1 MTAAPP
7 LSLVV
12 PVLDEARRLPQALE
26 AIERF
31 VASRPS
37 GDCELVVVD
46 NGSRDGSA
54 AIVDAFSA
62 TRPWARRL
70 HEPERGKGR
79 AVRSGMLAARGA
91 ARLFSDVDLSVSI
104 DQAPRLIAALDSCD
118 VAIAS
123 REAPGARRMG
133 EPWSRHA
140 MGRVFNHWVQLVALP
155 GIEDSQCGFKA
166 FSARAAQAI
175 FAVAREPGWAFDVEA
190 LLLARRMGL
199 ATCEVAVEWSYG
211 SFSRLNP
218 LRDALRMAWAVA
230 RVRRQTARGPF
241 RSALDRS

>member
-12 PVLDEARRLPQALE
+12 PVLDEERRLPQALG

-31 VASRPS
+31 VAAGPA
-37 GDCELVVVD
+37 GACELVVVD
-46 NGSRDGSA
+46 NGSQDGSA
-54 AIVDAFSA
+54 AIIDAFAA

-91 ARLFSDVDLSVSI
+91 VRLFSDVDLSVSI
-104 DQAPRLIAALDSCD
+104 DQAPRLIAELATCD

-123 REAPGARRMG
+123 REAPGARRIG

-140 MGRVFNHWVQLVALP
+140 MGRVFNRWVQLVALP
-155 GIEDSQCGFKA
+155 GIEDSQCGFKG
-166 FSARAAQAI
+166 FTARAAQAI

-199 ATCEVAVEWSYG
+199 RTREVAVDWHYG

-218 LRDALRMAWAVA
+218 LQDAARMAWAVA
-230 RVRRQTARGPF
+230 RVRRRTALGPF
-241 RSALDRS
+241 GSALDPS